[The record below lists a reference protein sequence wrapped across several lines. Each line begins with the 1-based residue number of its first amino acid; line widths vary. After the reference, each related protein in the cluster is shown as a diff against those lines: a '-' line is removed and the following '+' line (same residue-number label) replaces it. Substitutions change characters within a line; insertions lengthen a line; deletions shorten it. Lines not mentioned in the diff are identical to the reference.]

1 MTRWFAI
8 FAALLLHAA
17 AWAHK
22 PSDSYLTLDV
32 KERRIDG
39 QWDAIVAFAGATTPL
54 GWWLDGLADRGRLL
68 LPMTANQERG
78 GFMLRLQ
85 RNGSGLSARSAGWVG
100 FYPCAGARNEADEAA
115 LGRALDD
122 RLGQSA
128 LRSLRR
134 DPHDADDSCWL
145 HGEGWCLSRHE
156 LH

>member
-1 MTRWFAI
+1 
-8 FAALLLHAA
+8 
-17 AWAHK
+17 
-22 PSDSYLTLDV
+22 
-32 KERRIDG
+32 
-39 QWDAIVAFAGATTPL
+39 
-54 GWWLDGLADRGRLL
+54 
-68 LPMTANQERG
+68 
-78 GFMLRLQ
+78 MLRLQ

-122 RLGQSA
+122 RLGQAA